1 MSESLEPVP
10 QRIGDSERDQATTYL
25 REALA
30 EGRLEQAE
38 FDERVDAA
46 LRAKTQADL
55 DPLFRDLPGPHPGQG
70 LAPVAGFTAPPW
82 QGAGPQPGAPQ
93 PGAEVAQPA
102 PAGEVAT
109 HSNRAFEIVAAV
121 AWPLTIMACFAVGWQ
136 YWWLM
141 FIPIAISAIA
151 GSRHQGRDR
160 NRDR

>member
-1 MSESLEPVP
+1 VASVDVAGPIP
-10 QRIGDSERDQATTYL
+10 AHGFRRTRATTYL

-30 EGRLEQAE
+30 EGRLDQSE
-38 FDERVDAA
+38 FDERVEAA

-55 DPLFRDLPGPHPGQG
+55 DPLFRDLPGPPPGQG

-82 QGAGPQPGAPQ
+82 QGAASDAPGADI
-93 PGAEVAQPA
+93 AQPA

-151 GSRHQGRDR
+151 GTRHQGRDR
-160 NRDR
+160 NRER